1 MAKIVKKRYAG
12 IEPVYNMEVFGL
24 HNYITPLGSILHNCR
39 YFCVSR
45 VLEAE
50 GEKDEKT
57 ALSQEEDEFV
67 ETDYET
73 YMCGGDMTQ
82 SYIGFAG

>member
-12 IEPVYNMEVFGL
+12 IESVYNMEVFGL
-24 HNYITPLGSILHNCR
+24 HNYITPLGAILHNCR

-45 VLEAE
+45 VLEAD
-50 GEKDEKT
+50 GEKDGRNE
-57 ALSQEEDEFV
+57 ASEDDDEFV

-73 YMCGGDMTQ
+73 WMCGGDMTNGYM
-82 SYIGFAG
+82 SFAG

>member
-12 IEPVYNMEVFGL
+12 IEPVYNMEVYGL
-24 HNYITPLGSILHNCR
+24 HDYITPFGTILHNCR
-39 YFCVSR
+39 YFCCSR

-50 GEKDEKT
+50 GKKEET
-57 ALSQEEDEFV
+57 AEEYEDEFV

-73 YMCGGDMTQ
+73 WMCGGDMSA
-82 SYIGFAG
+82 SYMGFGA

>member
-24 HNYITPLGSILHNCR
+24 HNYITPLGAILHNCR

-50 GEKDEKT
+50 GEKTE
-57 ALSQEEDEFV
+57 APEEQDDEFV

-73 YMCGGDMTQ
+73 WMCGGDMTQ
-82 SYIGFAG
+82 SYMGFAG

>member
-24 HNYITPLGSILHNCR
+24 HNYITPLGAILHNCR

-45 VLEAE
+45 VLGAE
-50 GEKDEKT
+50 GDKKP
-57 ALSQEEDEFV
+57 EEPLDDDEFV

-73 YMCGGDMTQ
+73 WMCGGDITDN
-82 SYIGFAG
+82 YVGFAG